1 MASRSNQPV
10 EEFSEADTNWDVE
23 RLYIDLAGVSVK
35 PLSRNAKRFLRGVL
49 CGYSPA
55 EIAEKCRYRGNNPSD
70 TVRQTLS
77 KEIYPSIKAL
87 LERWEDIEWGQVSRL
102 LEGYRKKTKNQLPDE
117 SQLAEIMRILQGMQQ
132 NERVTISS
140 ANLIS
145 LPPTLENWQGR
156 TAEIKHLQAW
166 LADTKVKTIGIQGLS
181 GVGKSWLAAYLYES
195 IGFEAK
201 FWADVRQGT
210 DFTVF
215 AQNALMKLA
224 GRSAEELATLREP
237 EQLIFALLESL
248 RERPCLLVVDNLE
261 TLLDQERH
269 FLGIYKDFFNR
280 WIEHGTTST
289 LLLTTQTQP
298 EVMEG
303 HGCWLPLQGLED
315 PEGARLLQELGIAG
329 SDEELQDFSKYLK
342 GHPKMLRLVASKL
355 KRGSHIRKAEEF
367 GFRQLDLLL
376 NKLPMPYRERERVF
390 FVWILEQHY
399 KTLNPELQSFFL
411 SLSFYRRSFN
421 PNAAA
426 VVLTNTKLPSK
437 FILKDKL
444 REGFLKDEDINYL
457 KTFDT
462 IKVTT
467 LGMVFTNSKG
477 SEEEPATHWQTQQS
491 LDELTSRSLLD
502 AIQGE
507 PQYQFHPFVLHYAR
521 QKIGNQQ
528 EALRERVIAYYLSIA
543 KIGEPW
549 QTLDD
554 VMPHLEVIYHL
565 CQLKQYVIAFDTLRL
580 CKDFLDLRGYYTV
593 QVELYEQLIQ
603 AWKSSKSDKSKFAS
617 ALIDL
622 GGIHE
627 KLGQYHLASKC
638 FERGLKIEREIGNRQ
653 GEAAALCG
661 LGITY
666 QDLGQYQQAFECHFQ
681 HLEIAQEIGDCE
693 EEANALN
700 NLGTVCYGLGQYQK
714 AIDYQ
719 KQKVKVLQNIGDP
732 QREADT
738 LGNLGGAYCALGEYQ
753 KGLDCHSQQLEIA
766 KRIGDRPMEAKAL
779 GGLGVVYNC
788 LEQYQQALELIQQS
802 LVIAR
807 EINDREG
814 EAISLT
820 NLGNAYNLLGHQQ
833 HRQAIQHYQRAI
845 QIAEQI
851 GHYHTQAN
859 AWFNYGNALAAL
871 LGKSEAITAYQN
883 ARSLFQAMGLDE
895 YVQRANDAIQRL
907 S

>member
-1 MASRSNQPV
+1 MASRSNQPD
-10 EEFSEADTNWDVE
+10 EEFSEAHGNWDVE
-23 RLYIDLAGVSVK
+23 TLYIDLVGDSGK

-55 EIAEKCRYRGNNPSD
+55 EIAERCRYRGKNPSD

-87 LERWEDIEWGQVSRL
+87 LERSEDIEWGQVPRL

-156 TAEIKHLQAW
+156 TAEIQQLQAW

-224 GRSAEELATLREP
+224 GKPAEELATLQEP
-237 EQLIFALLESL
+237 EQLIFALLQSL
-248 RERPCLLVVDNLE
+248 RQRPCLLVVDNLE

-303 HGCWLPLQGLED
+303 HGCWLPLQGLES
-315 PEGARLLQELGIAG
+315 PEGARLLQELGIVG

-355 KRGSHIRKAEEF
+355 KRGTHIRKAEEF

-376 NKLPMPYRERERVF
+376 NKVPMPYRDRERVF
-390 FVWILEQHY
+390 FVWILEQHFNNL
-399 KTLNPELQSFFL
+399 TPEQQRLFLNL
-411 SLSFYRRSFN
+411 SIYRRSFDRD
-421 PNAAA
+421 AAEA
-426 VVLTNTKLPSK
+426 VFTDTMLRSRV
-437 FILKDKL
+437 ILWDKVRQMTAEEIAAL
-444 REGFLKDEDINYL
+444 APCDWLKI
-457 KTFDT
+457 TP
-462 IKVTT
+462 V
-467 LGMVFTNSKG
+467 GMVLLNFQGNKA
-477 SEEEPATHWQTQQS
+477 EELASNFENQQV

-502 AIQGE
+502 AIQAE
-507 PQYQFHPFVLHYAR
+507 QRYQFHPFVWQYAK
-521 QKIGNQQ
+521 QKIGTQT
-528 EALRERVIAYYLSIA
+528 EALRERAIAYYLSISTDQS
-543 KIGEPW
+543 IW
-549 QTLDD
+549 QTLEDAA
-554 VMPHLEVIYHL
+554 PYLEIVHHL
-565 CQLKQYVIAFDTLRL
+565 CELKQYVIAFDTLKAI
-580 CKDFLDLRGYYTV
+580 KDFLDLRGYYFA
-593 QVELYEQLIQ
+593 QLELYEQLAQ
-603 AWKSSKSDKSKFAS
+603 AWEPSEAEKWKFA
-617 ALIDL
+617 AAFIDL
-622 GGIHE
+622 GNIYE
-627 KLGQYHLASKC
+627 QLGEYPQAIKILQQA
-638 FERGLKIEREIGNRQ
+638 LVIEREIGNRQ
-653 GEAAALCG
+653 GEAAALG
-661 LGITY
+661 NLGITY
-666 QDLGQYQQAFECHFQ
+666 EHTGQYQQAVECNRQ
-681 HLEIAQEIGDCE
+681 QLAIAREIGDRE
-693 EEANALN
+693 EEAKALN
-700 NLGTVCYGLGQYQK
+700 NLGNVCYWLGQFQES
-714 AIDYQ
+714 IDYQ
-719 KQKVKVLQNIGDP
+719 RQKVKVLQNIGDY
-732 QREADT
+732 RDEAIT
-738 LGNLGGAYCALGEYQ
+738 LGNLGIAYRALGEYQ
-753 KGLDCHSQQLEIA
+753 KAIECHEQQLKIA
-766 KRIGDRPMEAKAL
+766 RGIGYRSVEARAL
-779 GGLGVVYNC
+779 DGLGVAYNC
-788 LEQYQQALELIQQS
+788 LEQYQQGIECFQQS

-807 EINDREG
+807 EINDRGVEV
-814 EAISLT
+814 ISLT
-820 NLGNAYNLLGHQQ
+820 NLGNAYSLLGQQ
-833 HRQAIQHYQRAI
+833 QLRQAIQPYQQAI

-851 GHYHTQAN
+851 GNYHTQAN

-883 ARSLFQAMGLDE
+883 ARTLFQAMGLDE
-895 YVQRANDAIQRL
+895 HVQRANEAIERL